1 MQSRVG
7 AVVRLVFID
16 LLGSIAWFPVWW
28 YTKGLALM
36 AGKAMV
42 ALRYRS
48 QAYAFRIW
56 IRNFFVP
63 MYGQYDLTGKLVSV
77 FMRFFVLLG
86 RGIAIAVEAIGYLV
100 GLLIWMLI
108 PAAALFFLLA
118 NVAAWLR

>member
-1 MQSRVG
+1 
-7 AVVRLVFID
+7 
-16 LLGSIAWFPVWW
+16 
-28 YTKGLALM
+28 M